1 MKKFKDILDKIP
13 DNALISVST
22 RQLLDARHYKD
33 YNSFL
38 GLKCEIYKTML
49 DKYVIEFYKCKKYI
63 MYYLGGINN
72 NGKIKIKKIS

>member
-1 MKKFKDILDKIP
+1 MKKFKNILDKID

-38 GLKCEIYKTML
+38 GLKCELYNTFLEKE
-49 DKYVIEFYKCKKYI
+49 VIEFYKAKNDLLMQKI
-63 MYYLGGINN
+63 YYVLLRGY
-72 NGKIKIKKIS
+72 K

>member
-22 RQLLDARHYKD
+22 RQLVDARHYKD

-38 GLKCEIYKTML
+38 GLKCELYKTFM
-49 DKYVIEFYKCKKYI
+49 DKDVLEFYKAKNDLLMQKI
-63 MYYLGGINN
+63 YYVLLRGY
-72 NGKIKIKKIS
+72 K

>member
-13 DNALISVST
+13 DNALISIST
-22 RQLLDARHYKD
+22 RQLVDARHYKD

-49 DKYVIEFYKCKKYI
+49 DKYVIEFYKAKNDLLMQKI
-63 MYYLGGINN
+63 YYVLLRGY
-72 NGKIKIKKIS
+72 K